1 MTYENESG
9 RRPPPL
15 HMEERIRDMLGMVGD
30 VLTDGKISQGELLAL
45 ASWLGANADLL
56 EEWPANAIAH
66 HVGHALSDGRIADA
80 ERRKLAE
87 LLRELMELY
96 NTPGST

>member
-1 MTYENESG
+1 MTYENEPV

-15 HMEERIRDMLGMVGD
+15 HLDERIRDMLGMVD
-30 VLTDGKISQGELLAL
+30 NVLTDGKVSQGELLAL
-45 ASWLGANADLL
+45 ASWLGANSDLL

-66 HVGHALSDGRIADA
+66 HVGHALSDGRIADI

-87 LLRELMELY
+87 LLKELMELY
-96 NTPGST
+96 NNPGNT

>member
-1 MTYENESG
+1 MMQENEPAG
-9 RRPPPL
+9 RPPPL
-15 HMEERIRDMLGMVGD
+15 HPEERIRDMLGMVGN
-30 VLTDGKISQGELLAL
+30 VLNDGKISQGELLAL
-45 ASWLGANADLL
+45 ASWLGANSDLL

-66 HVGHALSDGRIADA
+66 HVGHALSDGRIAEV